1 MSLVWNGQG
10 IAGLALNGSAVSA
23 CYNGE
28 IVWPV
33 RTASFYK
40 EIPLYTAPRN
50 NVTAVTSITL
60 PSAGSAFDML
70 KVSYGTY
77 SDIESAQNT
86 VANKMGMHTVYVSP
100 KYETENR
107 LALGGTTYRVGTNKY
122 RYYAVYTGIK
132 GSTWERASAF
142 NATNVS
148 SISTS
153 DNKWVYI
160 QSIAGC
166 SSWTAQY

>member
-1 MSLVWNGQG
+1 MSSSYFVTYGTDRLTFPGVT
-10 IAGLALNGSAVSA
+10 GSVA
-23 CYNGE
+23 
-28 IVWPV
+28 WQL

-40 EIPLYTAPRN
+40 EIPLYTIPSNLTDEQVR
-50 NVTAVTSITL
+50 AVTSINL

-70 KVSYGTY
+70 KVSYGTC
-77 SDIESAQNT
+77 SDLNSAHNT
-86 VANKMGMHTVYVSP
+86 FTNKMGIHTVYVSP

-107 LALGGTTYRVGTNKY
+107 LALGGSFYPGNTGSYRM
-122 RYYAVYTGIK
+122 YAVYTGIK
-132 GSTWERASAF
+132 GATWTWASGF
-142 NATNVS
+142 NSLGAS

-153 DNKWVYI
+153 NNKWIYI